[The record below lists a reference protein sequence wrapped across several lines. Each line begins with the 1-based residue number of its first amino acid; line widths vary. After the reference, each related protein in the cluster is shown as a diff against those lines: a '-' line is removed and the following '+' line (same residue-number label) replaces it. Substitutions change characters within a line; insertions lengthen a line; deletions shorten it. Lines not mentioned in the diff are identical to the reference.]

1 MAIACDGDNKI
12 TLTTIVNE
20 TNLKTDKTSD
30 VGSTKIS
37 TGTTGE
43 RDGAPAAGYF
53 RFNSTDTSFEGY
65 NGTNWGSV
73 GGGATGGG
81 IDDVFYENAQI
92 MTVDYTLTAN
102 KHAMSAGPISIDTGI
117 TLTVPDGAVWTIV

>member
-43 RDGAPAAGYF
+43 RDGVPSAGYF
-53 RFNSTDTSFEGY
+53 RFNSTLTSFEGHD
-65 NGTNWGSV
+65 GTNWGSV

-81 IDDVFYENAQI
+81 IDDVFYENAQT
-92 MTVDYTLTAN
+92 MTTDYSLTTN
-102 KHAMSAGPISIDTGI
+102 KNAMSAGPIEIDTGI
-117 TLTVPDGAVWTIV
+117 TLTIPDGSVWTVV